1 MFGSDWLANVYMG
14 CFLFGLIFS
23 AVSLFLSV
31 GHMGSGGHAGHD
43 SGGLHLFDMIVDA
56 LDGPG
61 HHGVGHGVSHTP
73 ATHGHTPSQGHAH
86 AHGLGDEP
94 LGSLSPFNMPTLL
107 AGLTWFGGMGYIFR
121 TTLGLDGLVSAA
133 LAVVS
138 GFVGAA
144 ILFAFFSRV
153 LWAGQTTPMQRADYY
168 LPGTQARVVSGIGSE
183 GTGEIVFHKGGS
195 RRVEGARSE
204 DGNPILKGCEVVI
217 VRYARGLAYV
227 QPLLTV
233 TDLPPPS
240 TARVAPLTEDKTQPL
255 AGAPALTQDL
265 RGQAF
270 SQDYPQ
276 EYK

>member
-1 MFGSDWLANVYMG
+1 MFGSDWLANIYMG

-23 AVSLFLSV
+23 AVSLFLSM
-31 GHMGSGGHAGHD
+31 GHLGSGGHAGHD

-61 HHGVGHGVSHTP
+61 HHGVGHGVSHP
-73 ATHGHTPSQGHAH
+73 AH
-86 AHGLGDEP
+86 AHGSAPHAPGLGDEA

-121 TTLGLDGLVSAA
+121 STLGLDGLLSAV
-133 LAVVS
+133 LAVGS

-153 LWAGQTTPMQRADYY
+153 LWAGQTPPMQRRDYQ

-204 DGNPILKGCEVVI
+204 DGNPILKGSEVVI
-217 VRYARGLAYV
+217 VRYAKGLAYV

-240 TARVAPLTEDKTQPL
+240 TARVTPRAEDKTQPL
-255 AGAPALTQDL
+255 AAGPALTQDL
-265 RGQAF
+265 RDQAF
-270 SQDYPQ
+270 TADYPQ
-276 EYK
+276 DYK